1 MATQAE
7 RISALATAIGQDI
20 KNINLTTGLIS
31 NLTTT
36 AKNNIVAAL
45 NEVNQIAK
53 DAALTAVNSTGI
65 DDNVVSTEK
74 TWSSNKINSI
84 NNEIDT
90 VKNIIGDITQLVNFG
105 GPATLNV
112 MNALTYL
119 NTQITNALSNLGAK
133 INDSSNNSTSETWSA
148 NKIYTSIATAVSN
161 LVDNSPAALDTL
173 NELAAALGNDTNFA
187 TTLATQMGY
196 RVRVDEPQTF
206 TAEQQKQGCENL
218 GIGDPNIDFVAIYN
232 EAKNII

>member
-31 NLTTT
+31 NLTTA

-65 DDNVVSTEK
+65 DDTIISTEK

-112 MNALTYL
+112 MHALTYL

-196 RVRVDEPQTF
+196 RVRVDAPQNF
-206 TAEQQKQGCENL
+206 SAEQQKQGCENL
-218 GIGDPNIDFVAIYN
+218 GIGDPNIDFVKFKAMF
-232 EAKNII
+232 